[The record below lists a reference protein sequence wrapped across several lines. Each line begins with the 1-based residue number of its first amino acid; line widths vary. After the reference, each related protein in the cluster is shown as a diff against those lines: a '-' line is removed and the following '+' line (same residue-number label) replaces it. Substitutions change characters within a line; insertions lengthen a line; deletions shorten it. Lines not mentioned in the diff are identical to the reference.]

1 MKFACSLFQGME
13 TLQTIFHPN
22 WSNYGFI
29 RWSGGIFAGVDKP
42 RPNRPLAFHRSKG
55 TEVHLNIL
63 YFLFFY
69 LFLLLNFFPFPHQ
82 LQFFLRW
89 YGSQSKLLLKTENS
103 ITTNQLQEG
112 IDNRGGAAACR
123 FIHKTSD
130 NYAVVLIK
138 ATYEFS
144 WEYKAHVGKLRI
156 ECRATFA
163 HSKNWCFPP

>member
-13 TLQTIFHPN
+13 TLQTIFHPD
-22 WSNYGFI
+22 WSYYGCI
-29 RWSGGIFAGVDKP
+29 RWSGGIFAGVDMP

-69 LFLLLNFFPFPHQ
+69 LFLLLNFFPFAHQ

-112 IDNRGGAAACR
+112 IDNRGGKKAADS
-123 FIHKTSD
+123 FIKLQTIMQ
-130 NYAVVLIK
+130 L
-138 ATYEFS
+138 FS
-144 WEYKAHVGKLRI
+144 LKLLMSFLGNTKHML
-156 ECRATFA
+156 A
-163 HSKNWCFPP
+163 N